1 MLHGLKILFVGI
13 FVICSAFN
21 TPDAKTY
28 YNSGV
33 HSLNNKEYIE
43 AIGSFTNAIS
53 LKPDFADAYF
63 YRAYAKDL
71 LGKKMGFAN
80 TEMCGDLTTALKY
93 GKYEAADKLE
103 KTCMGECYNL
113 VNAFEDPDMV
123 YCADFSNSN
132 LKDLPANT
140 SKLKYLVKLNFMDND
155 LGTITPS
162 LASKNSLLSLDLSGN
177 NISTVPANIG
187 NLNQLRELFLNKNS
201 ISTLPLEFG
210 KLSHLKV
217 LTFRQNKLT
226 ELPRSIAQLTNIE
239 TLDLAF
245 NQLTTLPLEIAN
257 LKKLKTLT
265 LVGNEIPIKE
275 QQKIKTLLP
284 NTTVYFE

>member
-1 MLHGLKILFVGI
+1 MLQSLKISLIGLL
-13 FVICSAFN
+13 VICSAFS

-53 LKPDFADAYF
+53 LKPDYADAYF

-93 GKYEAADKLE
+93 GKFEAADKLE
-103 KTCMGECYNL
+103 RTCMGECYNL
-113 VNAFEDPDMV
+113 INAFEDPEMV
-123 YCADFSNSN
+123 YCADFSSSN
-132 LKDLPANT
+132 LKDLPESVA
-140 SKLKYLVKLNFMDND
+140 KLNFLVKLDLTDND
-155 LGTITPS
+155 LGAITPS
-162 LASKNSLLSLDLSGN
+162 LSSKKSLLSLDLSGN
-177 NISTVPANIG
+177 KISTVSANIG
-187 NLNQLRELFLNKNS
+187 ELSELRELFLNKNS
-201 ISTLPLEFG
+201 ISSLPVEFG
-210 KLSHLKV
+210 KLTHLKV
-217 LTFRQNKLT
+217 LTFRQNRLT

-265 LVGNEIPIKE
+265 LVGNEIPVKE